1 MNQSDQEFPPTR
13 FHSQQLN
20 SSRIDQ
26 DSNSCSRVHSDPCS
40 ARHQFLESNSTR
52 LRPLDGARDG
62 YGSREEDLSFFEDT
76 NKIQQ
81 QFTLYEYEYNK
92 NYKSWGSNVKG
103 DMMSNKEYMLIWEW
117 FRDTIYGVEKEEGVL
132 VKTLAYY
139 CVANEVFEDMYEAF
153 TFFNLMTLSMD
164 NLVLSF
170 TELINVV
177 TNPSI
182 EQSNKLRLH
191 IRSKK
196 RRNEKKVKTVKTPS
210 DKEPE
215 KVVVEMEKSCFLPNF
230 THKRPSNAAITQNS
244 DKGGCIDS
252 GTSKD
257 NPTANT
263 NFLPQI
269 SSSRKSNQTET
280 HANSEGIYRHA
291 LNPKHASD
299 SSLHPA
305 GRLHTIGRV
314 FRRQLSRMASRD
326 VDTSNGDEVASE
338 SATQTSEEDNLC
350 IKKEK
355 KQTKKQA
362 KKQTKKQT
370 KKETKN
376 KDIQRQSSLQFF

>member
-1 MNQSDQEFPPTR
+1 
-13 FHSQQLN
+13 
-20 SSRIDQ
+20 
-26 DSNSCSRVHSDPCS
+26 
-40 ARHQFLESNSTR
+40 
-52 LRPLDGARDG
+52 
-62 YGSREEDLSFFEDT
+62 
-76 NKIQQ
+76 
-81 QFTLYEYEYNK
+81 
-92 NYKSWGSNVKG
+92 
-103 DMMSNKEYMLIWEW
+103 MMSNKEYMLIWEW